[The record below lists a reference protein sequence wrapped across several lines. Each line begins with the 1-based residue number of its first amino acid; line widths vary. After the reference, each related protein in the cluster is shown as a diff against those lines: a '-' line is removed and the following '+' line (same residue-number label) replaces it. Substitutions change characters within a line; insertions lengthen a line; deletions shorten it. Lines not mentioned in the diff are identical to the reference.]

1 MIMFGY
7 DVFGSPVRSF
17 RSESAPT
24 ILVKIDT
31 TASGYNKV
39 KHQLPNWSGNT
50 WTPYAPSWSSYKG
63 KKAITDRVEGKTVGN
78 YTYPKHCVLVHES
91 NDPNVPVGTKYGSA
105 CPADITAKECPE
117 NSTIVD
123 GLCECDSGFSLVNG
137 ICQPTETS
145 GRSSTTTTQTCDDS
159 NRETNSDG
167 SCASSC
173 KSGYVFDS
181 ANLCVPEDDDDDDEG
196 LPWGTIGF
204 FGGIGLLTLVALRS

>member
-7 DVFGSPVRSF
+7 DVFGSPAGSF
-17 RSESAPT
+17 RSESVPT

-39 KHQLPNWSGNT
+39 KHQLPNWSGDT
-50 WTPYAPSWSSYKG
+50 WTPYGGSWEQYKNQ
-63 KKAITDRVEGKTVGN
+63 KAIKDRVEGKTVGN

-91 NDPNVPVGTKYGSA
+91 NDPDVPVGTKYGSA

-137 ICQPTETS
+137 ICQPSQTS
-145 GRSSTTTTQTCDDS
+145 GRSPTTTQNCDDS

-181 ANLCVPEDDDDDDEG
+181 TNLCVAEEGDEEDEG

>member
-7 DVFGSPVRSF
+7 DVFGSPAGSF
-17 RSESAPT
+17 RSESVPT

-39 KHQLPNWSGNT
+39 KHQLPNWSGDT
-50 WTPYAPSWSSYKG
+50 WTPYGGSWEQYKNQ
-63 KKAITDRVEGKTVGN
+63 KAIKDRVEGKTVGN

-91 NDPNVPVGTKYGSA
+91 NDPDVPVGTKYGSA

-137 ICQPTETS
+137 ICQPSQTS
-145 GRSSTTTTQTCDDS
+145 GRSSTTTQTCDDS

-181 ANLCVPEDDDDDDEG
+181 TNLCVAEEGDEEDEG

>member
-7 DVFGSPVRSF
+7 DVFGSPAGSF
-17 RSESAPT
+17 RSESVPT

-31 TASGYNKV
+31 TAGGYNKV
-39 KHQLPNWSGNT
+39 KHQLPNWSGDT

-137 ICQPTETS
+137 ICQPSQTS
-145 GRSSTTTTQTCDDS
+145 GRSSTTTQTCDDS

-181 ANLCVPEDDDDDDEG
+181 TNLCVAEEDDEEDEG